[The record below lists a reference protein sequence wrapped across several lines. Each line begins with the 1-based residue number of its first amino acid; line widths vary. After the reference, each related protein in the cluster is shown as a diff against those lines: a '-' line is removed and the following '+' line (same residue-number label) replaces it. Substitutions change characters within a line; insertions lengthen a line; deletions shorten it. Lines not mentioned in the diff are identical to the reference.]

1 MKYKNLFLI
10 ALICCVAFAL
20 TGCHETP
27 ASQDHSKIRVGI
39 VFDIGGKDDR
49 SFNAAA
55 WQGVQRAAK
64 DLPIVLRDIEPGT
77 PNAIEPAMRAF
88 AERNFDLIIGVGFRA
103 GADHGN
109 GREGL
114 SEHSV
119 CYHRRRQQVAKRRV
133 AHLQGT

>member
-1 MKYKNLFLI
+1 MKSLLFLTLALSLAI
-10 ALICCVAFAL
+10 A
-20 TGCHETP
+20 GCNSGT
-27 ASQDHSKIRVGI
+27 AATADDKSKVHVGI

-88 AERNFDLIIGVGFRA
+88 AERNYDPVSYTHLRA
-103 GADHGN
+103 HET
-109 GREGL
+109 GRNL
-114 SEHSV
+114 V
-119 CYHRRRQQVAKRRV
+119 C
-133 AHLQGT
+133 

>member
-1 MKYKNLFLI
+1 MKYKLLLL
-10 ALICCVAFAL
+10 ALLSMIVVSMS
-20 TGCHETP
+20 GCNQGY
-27 ASQDHSKIRVGI
+27 AVDDRSKVHVGI

-88 AERNFDLIIGVGFRA
+88 AERNFG
-103 GADHGN
+103 
-109 GREGL
+109 EGL
-114 SEHSV
+114 PEHSLRD
-119 CYHRRRQQVAKRRV
+119 YRRCEQSSECRIAG
-133 AHLQGT
+133 L